1 MQSTSLFTILA
12 ACLVAGSL
20 STAWAED
27 PNAALDSALES
38 MQPVM
43 ISLEDREA
51 PSDEEWESLQ
61 TEERRT
67 LLGGLSDFRS
77 STISFM
83 DTRYYTHN
91 RAEGTL
97 ASYGKMDDKKR
108 FDRYGHIAGVEYDVA
123 SNSWKERYVLNAAAL
138 VKLTGKAKFEQF
150 TGVSLDTAVN
160 DRQQIEVTFLGT
172 TVPKDEVI
180 RCLNADVEAL
190 EYLAALH
197 ERRTQH
203 EQKGLAKLAGTAPP
217 KPKVVLA
224 NVIML
229 DGKTSQVFEGN
240 LDGKVKTVIH
250 GIGGELKLVR
260 QRGAETTLQTPVVR
274 CYRTYSIEFKTTA
287 GGQLERVTRTDSKGQ
302 NHQLP
307 VVFDLTPDL

>member
-1 MQSTSLFTILA
+1 MHSASLFTTLA

-27 PNAALDSALES
+27 PQAAPASALDS

-43 ISLEDREA
+43 VSLEDREA

-61 TEERRT
+61 TEVGRT
-67 LLGGLSDFRS
+67 LFGGLNDFRS

-83 DTRYYTHN
+83 DTRYFTYN

-138 VKLTGKAKFEQF
+138 VKLTGKGKFEQF

-160 DRQQIEVTFLGT
+160 DCRQIEVTFLGT
-172 TVPKDEVI
+172 MVPKDEAI
-180 RCLNADVEAL
+180 RRLNADVDAL
-190 EYLAALH
+190 EYLAALY

-203 EQKGLAKLAGTAPP
+203 EQKGLTLLAGAAPP

-229 DGKTSQVFEGN
+229 DGKTSKVFEGN

-250 GIGGELKLVR
+250 GIGGELKLVK
-260 QRGAETTLQTPVVR
+260 QRGEETTLQTPVVR
-274 CYRTYSIEFKTTA
+274 CYRTYSIEFKTRG
-287 GGQLERVTRTDSKGQ
+287 GGQLERVTRTDSKGHD
-302 NHQLP
+302 HQVP
-307 VVFDLTPDL
+307 VVFDLSPDL